1 MPRQKDLKRLVRA
14 RMQKTGEAYTAAR
27 AQVLRKPRTPK
38 GTNVDAT
45 PAAAPAAPSTAAQP
59 DPKDFAAIAGMSD
72 AIIKEKTGCTWELWV
87 QALDYSRAYE
97 LSHREIAKLVKEKWD
112 TPSWWTQMVTVGY
125 ERIKGL
131 RAMGQRRSGD
141 YEAGKSKTFAAPVG
155 RVYRAFRDARTRQ
168 RWLGDVNLTV
178 RTAVPNK
185 SMRITWPD
193 GTSVEWY
200 FVPKGARKCQVAVQ
214 HGKLADRE
222 AVDRLKAYW
231 GERLGVLETMLA
243 SRDRKG

>member
-1 MPRQKDLKRLVRA
+1 MPTDKDLKRLVRS
-14 RMQKTGEAYTAAR
+14 RMRKTGEAYTTAR
-27 AQVLRKPRTPK
+27 AHLLRHKPQSSAPVAQARPAPEPSYEQLAGFK
-38 GTNVDAT
+38 DAT
-45 PAAAPAAPSTAAQP
+45 IEA
-59 DPKDFAAIAGMSD
+59 
-72 AIIKEKTGCTWELWV
+72 KTGCNWERWV
-87 QALDYSRAYE
+87 WVLDQAGAQE
-97 LSHREIAKLVKEKWD
+97 WSHRAIAEHVRTRYK
-112 TPSWWTQMVTVGY
+112 TPMWWTQAVTVGY

-131 RAMGQRRSGD
+131 RAKGQRRSGD
-141 YEAGKSKTFAAPVG
+141 YEAGKSKTLAAPVG

-168 RWLGDVNLTV
+168 RWLGGVDLTV

-185 SMRITWPD
+185 SMRITWSD

-231 GERLGVLETMLA
+231 GERLGVLETLLA